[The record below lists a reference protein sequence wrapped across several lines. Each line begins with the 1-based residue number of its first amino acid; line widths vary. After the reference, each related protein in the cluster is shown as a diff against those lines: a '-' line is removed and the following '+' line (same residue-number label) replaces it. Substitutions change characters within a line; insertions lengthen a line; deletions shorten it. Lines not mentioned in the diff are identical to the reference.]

1 MAPQYT
7 LDLSGYKPSLSD
19 TVPDGR
25 YLAIVEDYEL
35 TKAKASG
42 NDMFVVWLRILEG
55 PSSGSVI
62 IDRLTTTGKGL
73 FKIVGFLNGLG
84 APTPKRRLSINPE
97 GWKNK
102 KVYIDTSKS
111 EPYRG
116 RPGTSQ
122 VDGYARYIPDA
133 DAEVPVLEQLAEEPA
148 EAVAEPVVAAT
159 ISSVMDGEVQ
169 DASADEPAPAEDVK
183 EFTTGET
190 SVAERVRT
198 AAAPAKTE
206 PETLSL
212 ADINL

>member
-84 APTPKRRLSINPE
+84 APTPKRRLAINPE
-97 GWKNK
+97 AWKNK

-122 VDGYARYIPDA
+122 VDGYARYVA
-133 DAEVPVLEQLAEEPA
+133 GE
-148 EAVAEPVVAAT
+148 AEPVQ
-159 ISSVMDGEVQ
+159 SDPEP
-169 DASADEPAPAEDVK
+169 ADEPVSYESVEEAAAVDETPAAVAAEPVK
-183 EFTTGET
+183 EFTTGGTPAEGDAPAT
-190 SVAERVRT
+190 VADRVRS
-198 AAAPAKTE
+198 AAAPAKAE

>member
-84 APTPKRRLSINPE
+84 APTPKRRLAINPE
-97 GWKNK
+97 AWKNK

-122 VDGYARYIPDA
+122 VDGYARYIA
-133 DAEVPVLEQLAEEPA
+133 GE
-148 EAVAEPVVAAT
+148 AEPVQA
-159 ISSVMDGEVQ
+159 DPEP
-169 DASADEPAPAEDVK
+169 ADEPVSYETVEEAAAAVEPETGGEATVSEPVK
-183 EFTTGET
+183 EFTTGGT
-190 SVAERVRT
+190 PAQDD
-198 AAAPAKTE
+198 APATATPAKAE

>member
-7 LDLSGYKPSLSD
+7 RDLSGYKPSLSD

-84 APTPKRRLSINPE
+84 APTPKRRLAINPE
-97 GWKNK
+97 AWKNK

-122 VDGYARYIPDA
+122 VDGYARYVA
-133 DAEVPVLEQLAEEPA
+133 GEAEPVQSAPEPA
-148 EAVAEPVVAAT
+148 DEPVAYESVEAAAAVSESPDPVAEPV
-159 ISSVMDGEVQ
+159 M
-169 DASADEPAPAEDVK
+169 
-183 EFTTGET
+183 EFTTGG
-190 SVAERVRT
+190 SP
-198 AAAPAKTE
+198 AADEAHAPAHPTV
-206 PETLSL
+206 P
-212 ADINL
+212 A

>member
-84 APTPKRRLSINPE
+84 APTPKRRLAINPE
-97 GWKNK
+97 AWKNK

-122 VDGYARYIPDA
+122 VDGYARFVA
-133 DAEVPVLEQLAEEPA
+133 GE
-148 EAVAEPVVAAT
+148 AEPVESAPQETVEEPVYETVEDAVSAEPETVSEVAA
-159 ISSVMDGEVQ
+159 
-169 DASADEPAPAEDVK
+169 EPVK
-183 EFTTGET
+183 EFTTGGDNSAET
-190 SVAERVRT
+190 DVPATVADRVRS
-198 AAAPAKTE
+198 AAAPAKAE

>member
-25 YLAIVEDYEL
+25 YLAMVEDYEL

-55 PSSGSVI
+55 PQSGSVI

-84 APTPKRRLSINPE
+84 APTPKRRLAINPE
-97 GWKNK
+97 AWKNK

-122 VDGYARYIPDA
+122 VDGYARFVA
-133 DAEVPVLEQLAEEPA
+133 GE
-148 EAVAEPVVAAT
+148 AEPV
-159 ISSVMDGEVQ
+159 E
-169 DASADEPAPAEDVK
+169 SAPVEDEPAYETVEEAASAEPETGGEATVSEPVK
-183 EFTTGET
+183 EFTTGGT
-190 SVAERVRT
+190 PAEDD
-198 AAAPAKTE
+198 APAIATPAKAE